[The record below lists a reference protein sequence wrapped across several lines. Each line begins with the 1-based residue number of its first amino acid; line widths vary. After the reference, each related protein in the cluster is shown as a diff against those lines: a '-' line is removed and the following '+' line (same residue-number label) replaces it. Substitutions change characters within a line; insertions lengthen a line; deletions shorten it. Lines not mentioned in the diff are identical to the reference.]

1 MALSDTG
8 CKSAKPT
15 EKAYKMY
22 DTGGLYLHVMPHG
35 TKLWRMKYRYLG
47 KEKTLSLGIYPH
59 ISLAQARA
67 GRDQARK
74 LIAIDKDPSFIKREN
89 KRLKTINANNTFEVI
104 ARKWHEKNAKAKWT
118 ENHSRTVIRRLEIDV
133 FPAIG
138 KLPISEIKT
147 PRLVA
152 VMEKIEKRGAGEIAR
167 RSLQYCRAIF
177 AYAKVSG
184 LIENNPADV
193 KASDVLSPSPKGH
206 YAAMDATDL
215 PAFLGKLYRNEARL
229 FRQTQ
234 LAMELLMLTFV
245 RTGELIKAQWSEF
258 DFEKK
263 VWSIP
268 AKRMKMKRDHVV
280 PLSKQS
286 LRILEE
292 MKNFSANRDYVFP
305 SQRDPKSHMSNNSI
319 LVALRRMGYGG
330 IHTGHG
336 FRALAM
342 TAIMEELK
350 YPYDVV
356 DLQLAHVKKSDI
368 EAAYNRTKFIKERT
382 VMMQDWADFLE
393 ACLKKDSPT
402 AFKSE

>member
-1 MALSDTG
+1 MTLSDTG

-74 LIAIDKDPSFIKREN
+74 LIAIDKDPSFVKREN
-89 KRLKTINANNTFEVI
+89 KRLKTISANNTFEII
-104 ARKWHEKNAKAKWT
+104 ARKWHEKNSKAKWT

-138 KLPISEIKT
+138 KLPISDIKT

-177 AYAKVSG
+177 AYAKVNG
-184 LIENNPADV
+184 LIENNPADI

-292 MKNFSANRDYVFP
+292 MKNFSVNRDYVFP

-330 IHTGHG
+330 VHTGHG

-382 VMMQDWADFLE
+382 AMMQDWADFLE
-393 ACLKKDSPT
+393 SCLKKDSPA
-402 AFKSE
+402 AFKS